1 MAALDLGDVVQLR
14 TGSPPMIVVEYGTQ
28 DLHPISWLTPDRWI
42 EDPDS
47 FICIWWEGEVRYQG
61 LFSRYQ
67 LEKS

>member
-1 MAALDLGDVVQLR
+1 MAVLDLGDVVQLR

-28 DLHPISWLTPDRWI
+28 DVRHTGWFRSDQWI

-47 FICIWWEGEVRYQG
+47 FICIWWESEVRYQG
-61 LFSRYQ
+61 LFSRHQ